1 MFEWIKDSDFGNMS
15 EPTMLETMFSS
26 SISIP
31 KLNTPKLVVSDSGY
45 IVESNN
51 LYTSVGWRN
60 KNETVWNIYSENEK
74 IQPNDN
80 FEILLFRPG
89 YEILIKDFQ
98 K

>member
-1 MFEWIKDSDFGNMS
+1 
-15 EPTMLETMFSS
+15 MLETMFSS

-51 LYTSVGWRN
+51 LYTSGKDGGN
-60 KNETVWNIYSENEK
+60 KNETVADIYSENEK
-74 IQPNDN
+74 IQLMITLRYYSLD
-80 FEILLFRPG
+80 LAMK
-89 YEILIKDFQ
+89 YIKDFQ